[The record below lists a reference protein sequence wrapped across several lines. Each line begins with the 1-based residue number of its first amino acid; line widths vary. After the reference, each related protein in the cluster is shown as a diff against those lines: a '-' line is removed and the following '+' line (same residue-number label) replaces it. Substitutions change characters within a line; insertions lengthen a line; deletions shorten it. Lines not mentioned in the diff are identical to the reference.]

1 LCNGQNNWHGIHL
14 ARRLSQPPA
23 ELIPT
28 GIRKSEMK
36 LFLKSV
42 HLSFYFGV
50 GKLIAIPSACDL
62 LTGIP
67 FGDVESLIK
76 GITGSVIA
84 SYLLFCVLVI
94 NPGGVTLLETRKVQ
108 RIAFS
113 VLAIFSAGFLSD
125 ISTTLQLVL

>member
-1 LCNGQNNWHGIHL
+1 V
-14 ARRLSQPPA
+14 
-23 ELIPT
+23 
-28 GIRKSEMK
+28 K

-42 HLSFYFGV
+42 HLNFYFGV
-50 GKLIAIPSACDL
+50 GTLIGIPGACDL
-62 LTGIP
+62 LTGIA
-67 FGDVESLIK
+67 FGDVDGLIK

-94 NPGGVTLLETRKVQ
+94 NHGDVTLLETRKVQ
-108 RIAFS
+108 RIGFS